1 MDLPIVPAGRRRL
14 SREVRSGGVPP
25 AALVAGGVPPR
36 GPAPGGVARQR
47 PRRGPQRRVLCR
59 GLRLA
64 RAESGALVL
73 SYVAVL
79 PFVFLF
85 LMVVVQAAFWFLAR
99 DAALAAARQ
108 GADAARAMH
117 APRSAGP
124 AAALAFARAAGGGY
138 LEDPRATANGSSNST
153 VSITV
158 SGHVPSFVPGL
169 IVSVSET
176 AQAPAEQFRP

>member
-1 MDLPIVPAGRRRL
+1 MRRPYEGDR
-14 SREVRSGGVPP
+14 
-25 AALVAGGVPPR
+25 
-36 GPAPGGVARQR
+36 
-47 PRRGPQRRVLCR
+47 
-59 GLRLA
+59 
-64 RAESGALVL
+64 GALTL

-79 PFVFLF
+79 PFVFLL
-85 LMVVVQAAFWFLAR
+85 LMVVIQAAFWYLAR

-108 GADAARAMH
+108 GADAARALN

-138 LEDPRATANGSSNST
+138 LEDPSATADGSSSAT

-169 IVSVSET
+169 VVNVSET
-176 AQAPAEQFRP
+176 AQAPAEVFQP

>member
-1 MDLPIVPAGRRRL
+1 MH
-14 SREVRSGGVPP
+14 
-25 AALVAGGVPPR
+25 
-36 GPAPGGVARQR
+36 R
-47 PRRGPQRRVLCR
+47 PHKDDR
-59 GLRLA
+59 
-64 RAESGALVL
+64 GALIL

-85 LMVVVQAAFWFLAR
+85 LMVVIQAAFWFLAR

-108 GADAARAMH
+108 GADAARALN

-124 AAALAFARAAGGGY
+124 AAALAFVRAVGAGY
-138 LEDPRATANGSSNST
+138 LQDPRATASGSSGAT

-169 IVSVSET
+169 VVNVSET
-176 AQAPAEQFRP
+176 AQAPAEEFRS